1 MNKAQRD
8 LLAKSLADVAKG
20 VFVGAL
26 LASGT
31 GKLPLH
37 FVLLGVAFACV
48 FHIAAH
54 VLIGGNHHE

>member
-1 MNKAQRD
+1 MNNAQRE

-31 GKLPLH
+31 GKLPLP
-37 FVLLGVAFACV
+37 FVLLGVGFACV
-48 FHIAAH
+48 FHMAAH
-54 VLIGGNHHE
+54 VLLGENHHE

>member
-1 MNKAQRD
+1 MNHAQRD

-37 FVLLGVAFACV
+37 FVVLGL
-48 FHIAAH
+48 
-54 VLIGGNHHE
+54 VLPVCSTSLRTSF